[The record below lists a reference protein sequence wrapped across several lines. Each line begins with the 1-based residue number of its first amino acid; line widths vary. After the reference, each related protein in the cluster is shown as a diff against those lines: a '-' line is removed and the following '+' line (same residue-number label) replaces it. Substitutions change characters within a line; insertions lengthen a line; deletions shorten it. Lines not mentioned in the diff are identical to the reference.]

1 MKGLNISSFFS
12 IDAFKSVSDVID
24 ERFSSVYLRQ
34 FFKRFTTYNGSS
46 PYSAPGT
53 LNVIPRVELNI
64 GGYYIQGGM
73 HTLVKQL
80 EVLFKQIGVQ
90 IHTNTDVRRILV
102 DSSGTRKN

>member
-1 MKGLNISSFFS
+1 M
-12 IDAFKSVSDVID
+12 ID

-53 LNVIPRVELNI
+53 LNVIPHVELNI

-73 HTLVKQL
+73 HTSKTIRGAC
-80 EVLFKQIGVQ
+80 KQIGGS
-90 IHTNTDVRRILV
+90 NTHKHRC
-102 DSSGTRKN
+102 S